1 MHFYIQNS
9 TLIARITGITIEEEL
24 LNDDEEYLM
33 LYLTRKTT
41 RYAGGG
47 VIKRHMMP
55 DHVHMLAVPPNISE
69 ICT

>member
-1 MHFYIQNS
+1 
-9 TLIARITGITIEEEL
+9 
-24 LNDDEEYLM
+24 M
-33 LYLTRKTT
+33 LDLTRKTT